1 MGCSGSNTAGQPKV
15 GAGAPN
21 ARQQQ
26 EKPAGFQSFKDD
38 FDSNRTSSREATLSL
53 KDRVA
58 EAKTDD
64 AEVWIQRAISSDR
77 DKINYFF
84 KVHTTKAGKI
94 TIGLMKHEGNGG
106 DDSEYDSDY
115 MGGSDDSDDY
125 DESDDDAEETEKVKS
140 WTFQFWDGQ
149 SVSEDIYN
157 DGKPKKRAV
166 AAAQNLN
173 VKANDIITMQLDK
186 DKLLF
191 WINSIAI
198 GVVHTDKEMNES
210 DVNPFIIL
218 HDKKDKIEICDGTWS
233 N

>member
-1 MGCSGSNTAGQPKV
+1 
-15 GAGAPN
+15 
-21 ARQQQ
+21 
-26 EKPAGFQSFKDD
+26 
-38 FDSNRTSSREATLSL
+38 
-53 KDRVA
+53 
-58 EAKTDD
+58 
-64 AEVWIQRAISSDR
+64 
-77 DKINYFF
+77 
-84 KVHTTKAGKI
+84 
-94 TIGLMKHEGNGG
+94 MKHEGNGG